1 MAITIDEAYI
11 QTYQNNVRHVAQQ
24 SNSRLRM
31 CVQEVNVSSEK
42 HNWEKIGTNEATE
55 KTSPR
60 QATPE
65 NDTEWTNRTSITS
78 TYDAGDSVEQ
88 EDPVQMLVDPNSNIT
103 QSMGMAM
110 KRRVDDVIIA
120 AATGTALDKAGASNA
135 FPATQKVGDGTGVLT
150 LSGVTEVFS
159 VFMENDVDI
168 DYRKFM
174 VIGPTQLRLLQLL
187 VQYTSSDYVN
197 VKALAERGFV
207 ENWMGFYW
215 IVSNRLLNPAAGEIS
230 CLAFTDRAIGLQ
242 VNRDATTRVAEDPST
257 SFLWRIYAYMTMG
270 AVRVEDE
277 HIVHWHLKDAMS

>member
-1 MAITIDEAYI
+1 MTITIDEAYV

-24 SNSRLRM
+24 SAARLRM

-42 HNWEKIGTNEATE
+42 HNWEKIGTNDASE

-60 QATPE
+60 MATPE
-65 NDTEWTNRTSITS
+65 SDTAWTNRTSVTS
-78 TYDAGDSVEQ
+78 TYHAGDTVEQ
-88 EDPVQMLVDPNSNIT
+88 EDPVQMLVDPNSNIAM
-103 QSMGMAM
+103 SIGMGM
-110 KRRVDDVIIA
+110 RRQIDDVIIA
-120 AATGTALDKAGASNA
+120 AATGTALDKSGASNS
-135 FPATQKVGDGTGVLT
+135 FPAGQLVGDGTGVLT

-159 VFMENDVDI
+159 KFMENDIDI
-168 DYRKFM
+168 DYKKYM

-187 VQYTSSDYVN
+187 TQYTSSDYAN

-215 IVSNRLLNPAAGEIS
+215 IVSNRLLAPAAGQIS

-242 VNRDATTRVAEDPST
+242 VNKDISTKVAEDPST
-257 SFLWRIYAYMTMG
+257 SFVWRIYAMMTMG

-277 HIVHWHLKDAMS
+277 HIVHWKLKDAMS